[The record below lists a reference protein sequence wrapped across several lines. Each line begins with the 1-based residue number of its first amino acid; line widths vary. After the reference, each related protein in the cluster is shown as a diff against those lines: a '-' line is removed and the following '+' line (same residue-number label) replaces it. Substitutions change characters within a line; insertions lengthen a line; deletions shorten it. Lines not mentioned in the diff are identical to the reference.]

1 MKQDIKLDDLQSQQ
15 FNSIMV
21 GMAFIDKMVE
31 QGYSVEQAFAIL
43 EMKLGIK

>member
-1 MKQDIKLDDLQSQQ
+1 MKQDIKLDRSQDEQ
-15 FNSIMV
+15 FKSIMV

-31 QGYSVEQAFAIL
+31 QGYSVDKAFAIL